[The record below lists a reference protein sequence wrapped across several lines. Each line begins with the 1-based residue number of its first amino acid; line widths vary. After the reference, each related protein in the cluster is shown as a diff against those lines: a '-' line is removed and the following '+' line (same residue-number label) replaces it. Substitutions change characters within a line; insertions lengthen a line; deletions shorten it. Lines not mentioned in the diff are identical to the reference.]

1 MPASR
6 PGDSRP
12 AQSAFWNAWNLAG
25 MALVVTAAAV
35 TRDPWFLAA
44 GAALEGLWMSVAS
57 QSPRLARALRARD
70 RTNSREQTLRTTLDE
85 IGLLPSSER
94 LTVQRVAT
102 AAAEIRDECRRN
114 PRLGAEL
121 LAPDLDRLEQ
131 TIAEYVH
138 LSVLAYRCDTYLAR
152 ADARQIARERDEW
165 KEKAGSDPDEAARQ
179 LAAQNVAVLEKRLTL
194 MDEIRRF
201 VGRARGQM
209 ALVQNT
215 VALVRDQVLTMSTPR
230 TVVQELDALV
240 TGLDA
245 IRDATREVE
254 GMISLP
260 PQESSPATG
269 AGLTADAPARP
280 RVRS

>member
-1 MPASR
+1 
-6 PGDSRP
+6 
-12 AQSAFWNAWNLAG
+12 
-25 MALVVTAAAV
+25 MAVVVTAAAI

-44 GAALEGLWMSVAS
+44 GAALEGLWLSVAA
-57 QSPRLARALRARD
+57 QSPRIARALRARE
-70 RTNSREQTLRTTLDE
+70 RSSTREQTLRTTLDE

-94 LTVQRVAT
+94 LVVQRVAT

-114 PRLGAEL
+114 PRLGAGML
-121 LAPDLDRLEQ
+121 SHDLERLEQ

-138 LSVLAYRCDTYLAR
+138 LAVLAWRCDTYLAR
-152 ADARQIARERDEW
+152 ADARQITRERDEW
-165 KEKAGSDPDEAARQ
+165 RQTAGSDPDEGTRL
-179 LAAQNVAVLEKRLTL
+179 LATQNVAVLERRLAL

-201 VGRARGQM
+201 VGRARGQL

-215 VALVRDQVLTMSTPR
+215 VALVRDQVLTMSTPQ

-240 TGLDA
+240 VGLDA

-254 GMISLP
+254 GMISLAP
-260 PQESSPATG
+260 PESAAATRAELG
-269 AGLTADAPARP
+269 AETPGRP